1 MKKIVWLLNEHTN
14 DKSEYSPAIYW
25 WYGILE
31 KLGYEVIYYPY
42 ENYNPSI
49 FIEDMKTYKPDFI
62 FHPGYN
68 KIHPEFAE
76 LDCEVYIVQS
86 DDDWRFSSFA
96 TQWKPI
102 TNGVISYQ
110 NTKQSYVDEGF
121 DPDMVYEAL
130 WAFNPN
136 TMLTD
141 LNVEK
146 DIFLSHVGGLHAN
159 RKKLLNEFA
168 QKGYNVTAPSSKMHY
183 ERVKNLWARSKFSLT
198 FTMSSQGNF
207 RQKKGRIAEIPY
219 FTFMLSEPFKG
230 IEDFYEPEKE
240 IIIFNSV
247 DEAIDK
253 IKYYDNN
260 PKEYNKVCN
269 ASRKRLISTNTCY
282 HSWDNLM
289 EKIDPDYKKTNIQDI
304 LKNHFNL

>member
-1 MKKIVWLLNEHTN
+1 MKKVVWLLNEFAP
-14 DKSEYSPAIYW
+14 SGEYSPAIYW

-31 KLGYEVIYYPY
+31 TLGYDVIYYPY
-42 ENYNPSI
+42 ETYDSSK
-49 FIEDMKTYKPDFI
+49 FLQDMKSHNPDYI

-121 DPDMVYEAL
+121 DPDMVHEAL

-136 TMLTD
+136 TMLTN

-159 RKKLLNEFA
+159 RRELLNEFI
-168 QKGYNVTAPSSKMHY
+168 QKGYNVTIPQSKINY
-183 ERVKNLWARSKFSLT
+183 ANVKDLWARSKFSLT

-207 RQKKGRIAEIPY
+207 RQKKGRVAEIPY

-230 IEDFYEPEKE
+230 IEDFYEPGKE

-260 PKEYNKVCN
+260 PEEYNNVCN
-269 ASRKRLISTNTCY
+269 AARKRLISTNTCY
-282 HSWDNLM
+282 HSWDVIMSN
-289 EKIDPDYKKTNIQDI
+289 IDKDYQTKNILDI
-304 LKNHFNL
+304 LKTKHNL